1 METNSLTD
9 EYARTLAALTGTDF
23 QVEVCTR
30 LRSVILGFQD
40 VPAKPQGDAGLDG
53 VSHGGERGYCCYGPE
68 HDEFKTNKGRESGII
83 KKFSSDLRRLFE
95 LDIKNRR
102 LVRKENR
109 ELSTI
114 LPPGQRIKYIRL
126 IVNWFESHRIL
137 GPILAKV
144 AEYKIASA
152 CRYVDPDVIVVVTGP
167 KQLAADYAVDEFTI
181 ARARQSTFV
190 EKIQKNADTLTIE
203 DPKDFDWKM
212 SVLLE
217 IRPDQPEAVK
227 AVAEGFR
234 NDWRA
239 ALAFERELGD
249 TLPTLHLALEVARS
263 QIATRVAALMLS
275 SNEPWTQLASAS
287 DLARAILERDF
298 ERLYG
303 ILVPT
308 VASGEVARLIGE
320 CTVRWQKPKAIHG

>member
-1 METNSLTD
+1 MVTSLLTD
-9 EYARTLAALTGTDF
+9 EYARTLAALAGIGF

-40 VPAKPQGDAGLDG
+40 VPAKPQGDAGLDAI
-53 VSHGGERGYCCYGPE
+53 SHGGERGYCCYGPE
-68 HDEFKTNKGRESGII
+68 HDAFKTNKGRESGII
-83 KKFSSDLRRLFE
+83 KKFSADLRRLFE
-95 LDIKNRR
+95 LDTKNRR
-102 LVRKENR
+102 LVHKENR

-114 LPPGQRIKYIRL
+114 LPPGQRIKHIKL

-144 AEYKIASA
+144 AEYKNASA
-152 CRYVDPDVIVVVTGP
+152 CRYVDPDVTVVVIGP
-167 KQLAADYAVDEFTI
+167 KQLADDYAVDELTI
-181 ARARQSTFV
+181 ARARQHAFV
-190 EKIQKNADTLTIE
+190 EKVQKNADMLTIE

-212 SVLLE
+212 NVLLE
-217 IRPDQPEAVK
+217 IRPDQPGAVK
-227 AVAEGFR
+227 AIADGLR
-234 NDWRA
+234 SDWRA

-249 TLPTLHLALEVARS
+249 TLPTLHLGLEVARR

-287 DLARAILERDF
+287 DIARGILETDF
-298 ERLYG
+298 GRLYG
-303 ILVPT
+303 ILLPT

-320 CTVRWQKPKAIHG
+320 CTVSWQKPKARHG